1 MKSKC
6 QTHFSQKYHFMNL
19 MEKYSHILKD
29 VVFRIESKMM
39 NNRVEWLFPSDLA
52 LLSPGS
58 DNSYTRL
65 AEKIT

>member
-1 MKSKC
+1 
-6 QTHFSQKYHFMNL
+6 MNL

-58 DNSYTRL
+58 DNSHTRLL